1 MKFLMVLIFIGFTD
15 FSFASGGHD
24 KKAKAHKEHSEG
36 EKNHADD
43 KDHDESGHKRES
55 EGAHKEEKANN
66 EADHKHEGEEGH
78 EEEKEHSEA
87 GHNHEGEEG
96 HEHEKDHDDAG
107 HKHEGEEGHEEE
119 NTQVGPDKGI
129 LEASEDD
136 GIKLSPE
143 AEKNFDIERI
153 EVSNLSSISI
163 EKSILVTS
171 GVETNLYRYRNGFYK
186 RIDFKI
192 LSKNGNKLVVTSR
205 DLSKGDSIVT
215 KGLGFILIA
224 EIAAFGG
231 APEGH
236 SH

>member
-1 MKFLMVLIFIGFTD
+1 MIKFLTIILYFSFVSLGFTY
-15 FSFASGGHD
+15 ASDDHDHKKEEVKTAQPKTEKKQDDHGHSD
-24 KKAKAHKEHSEG
+24 EGSHDHEKEEAHEHTEEGEHS
-36 EKNHADD
+36 
-43 KDHDESGHKRES
+43 
-55 EGAHKEEKANN
+55 
-66 EADHKHEGEEGH
+66 GEEEH
-78 EEEKEHSEA
+78 AHSEKEGDEH
-87 GHNHEGEEG
+87 GHGEE
-96 HEHEKDHDDAG
+96 
-107 HKHEGEEGHEEE
+107 
-119 NTQVGPDKGI
+119 NSQVGPDKGI

-143 AEKNFDIERI
+143 AEKNFEIEKF
-153 EVSNLSSISI
+153 EVSNFNSISI
-163 EKSILVTS
+163 EKSTLVTS
-171 GVETNLYRYRNGFYK
+171 GVETNIYRYRNGFYK

-192 LSKNGNKLVVTSR
+192 LTRNGNKLAINSK